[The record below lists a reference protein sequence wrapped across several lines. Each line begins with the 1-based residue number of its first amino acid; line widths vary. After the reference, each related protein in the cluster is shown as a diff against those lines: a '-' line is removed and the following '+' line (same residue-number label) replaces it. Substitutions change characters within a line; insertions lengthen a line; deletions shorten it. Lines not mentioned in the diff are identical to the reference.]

1 MENSL
6 NRIMVTTIVKKAIRD
21 LKTDPDRTVRNLVD
35 MALHFADSRFQEQ
48 FYSSAQRLLANEKS
62 GYYDLVKETLAK
74 VNEESLLTFGMNI
87 GYNGLYDGSKKI
99 RAAEAQDGFNV
110 PWTVALTIA
119 EGKVYDHHH
128 RAIEM
133 GEKMGIHSWQLF
145 SDRGFF
151 DCLNIAQ
158 SHPDSSFVI
167 FCDSGN
173 LGWGELD
180 YLDDTSN
187 IAIMVPYDAD
197 ADVVCDMLRLSG
209 VLYGLYYT
217 FDEQD
222 LPAIESGALL
232 HDMEQL
238 HPAFAIFKPRFSC
251 QRELCSRV
259 YRWIQQARLAQEFKT
274 IPWALYEDT
283 MLVDSVISDDPVWV
297 GFDEYGQ
304 LNTERGVDRRNGLN
318 IFAHELPEILKRAF
332 PKKKGTDRV

>member
-1 MENSL
+1 MENSV
-6 NRIMVTTIVKKAIRD
+6 NRIMVETIVKKAIRD

-99 RAAEAQDGFNV
+99 RATEERDGFNV
-110 PWTVALTIA
+110 PWTVALTIS

-128 RAIEM
+128 RTIEM

-158 SHPDSSFVI
+158 SHPDSSFVV
-167 FCDSGN
+167 FCDTGE

-180 YLDDTSN
+180 YLDGIPN
-187 IAIMVPYDAD
+187 ICIMVPYDED
-197 ADVVCDMLRLSG
+197 ADVVSDMLRISG
-209 VLYGLYYT
+209 VLYGLYYS
-217 FDEQD
+217 FEEQD
-222 LPAIESGALL
+222 LSAIESGALL

-238 HPAFAIFKPRFSC
+238 HPAFSVLVPQYLC
-251 QRELCSRV
+251 QRELCGRV
-259 YRWIQQARLAQEFKT
+259 YRWIEEARLSQEFKT

-283 MLVDSVISDDPVWV
+283 MWVDSVISDDPVWV
-297 GFDEYGQ
+297 GFDQYGQ

-332 PKKKGTDRV
+332 PK